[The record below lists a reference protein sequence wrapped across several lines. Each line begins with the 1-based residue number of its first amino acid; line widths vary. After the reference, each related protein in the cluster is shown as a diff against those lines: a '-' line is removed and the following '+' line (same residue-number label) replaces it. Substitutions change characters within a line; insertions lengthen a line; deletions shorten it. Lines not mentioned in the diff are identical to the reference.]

1 MFNRSKCLISTN
13 VFEGKIFYDDGKGT
27 KRQKGRADVDEDS
40 NDDEA
45 DGNDDYVVKAMMT
58 MMRAMMMTWGPS
70 NVSKQQS
77 AGSQVRD
84 LSTKCAPAT
93 ATQFVIIIIIIRIIN
108 IIINI
113 IIRIRINS
121 ITFVQFP

>member
-1 MFNRSKCLISTN
+1 MT
-13 VFEGKIFYDDGKGT
+13 
-27 KRQKGRADVDEDS
+27 DVDEDS

-93 ATQFVIIIIIIRIIN
+93 ATQFVILIISRIIVIIR
-108 IIINI
+108 I

-121 ITFVQFP
+121 ILFVQLP

>member
-1 MFNRSKCLISTN
+1 MT
-13 VFEGKIFYDDGKGT
+13 
-27 KRQKGRADVDEDS
+27 DVDEDS

-84 LSTKCAPAT
+84 LSTKCALAVAT
-93 ATQFVIIIIIIRIIN
+93 LRHHHHKDIMAFFFLFTHI
-108 IIINI
+108 
-113 IIRIRINS
+113 
-121 ITFVQFP
+121 